1 MDKKVIDMRNIRK
14 ARMKAWFREKYEDA
28 KDFADRNKEVLAV
41 AVPVIGG
48 VVTAG
53 IKAISKHAKLHKEQH
68 LKNEYCY
75 DRSLG
80 HYWEL
85 RRKLTNSEWVEIDKR
100 KKNGERLSDILDSLK
115 VLK

>member
-1 MDKKVIDMRNIRK
+1 MDKKIIDMRNIRK

-53 IKAISKHAKLHKEQH
+53 IKAISKHAKLHKEHH

-100 KKNGERLSDILDSLK
+100 KKNGERLADILDSLK

>member
-14 ARMKAWFREKYEDA
+14 ARAKAWIREKYEDV

-53 IKAISKHAKLHKEQH
+53 IKAINKHAKLHKEQH

-85 RRKLTNSEWVEIDKR
+85 RRKLTNSERVEIDKR
-100 KKNGERLSDILDSLK
+100 KKNGERLADILDSLK

>member
-1 MDKKVIDMRNIRK
+1 MDNRVINMRDVKK
-14 ARMKAWFREKYEDA
+14 ARAKAWIREKYEDV
-28 KDFADRNKEVLAV
+28 KDFVDRNKEVLVV
-41 AVPVIGG
+41 AVPVLGG
-48 VVTAG
+48 LATAG
-53 IKAISKHAKLHKEQH
+53 IKAISKSTAARKEQH

-100 KKNGERLSDILDSLK
+100 KKNGERLADILDSLK

>member
-1 MDKKVIDMRNIRK
+1 MDNKIIDMRNTRK

-100 KKNGERLSDILDSLK
+100 KKNGERLADILDSLK

>member
-1 MDKKVIDMRNIRK
+1 MGNQVINMLEIRK
-14 ARMKAWFREKYEDA
+14 AHAKAWIREKYQDT
-28 KDFADRNKEVLAV
+28 KNFVDRNKEVLMV

-48 VVTAG
+48 MVTAG
-53 IKAISKHAKLHKEQH
+53 IKAVSKSANNRKTQH

-100 KKNGERLSDILDSLK
+100 KKNGERLADILDSLK